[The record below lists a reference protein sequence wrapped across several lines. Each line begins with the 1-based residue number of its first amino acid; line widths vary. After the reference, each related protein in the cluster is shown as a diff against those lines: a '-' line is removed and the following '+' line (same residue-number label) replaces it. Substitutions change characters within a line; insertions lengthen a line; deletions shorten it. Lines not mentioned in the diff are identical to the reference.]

1 MKKRKRNY
9 RLCSKCGKSTPYL
22 RAGTLCK
29 KCRNKTFN
37 LTKKEIKKEKSP
49 NIICKCGAEYT
60 YNGKIIQGALFC
72 FKCGQ
77 QIINTTRHH
86 NIIMNEIAA
95 ANGLTYSSPQ

>member
-1 MKKRKRNY
+1 MEN
-9 RLCSKCGKSTPYL
+9 
-22 RAGTLCK
+22 
-29 KCRNKTFN
+29 
-37 LTKKEIKKEKSP
+37 KKEMKKEKSP

-95 ANGLTYSSPQ
+95 ANGLTYSSPQLNNKRDEKKNL